1 MFEEKESWWKSK
13 GFYFSACVLLVGVMA
28 AGVVFYQKSGKN
40 GADKMLAEIAT
51 EVPDSGSA
59 AGGNASS
66 EGESA
71 QANANITPVP
81 QNTPAAEK
89 SPEQI
94 AEEETMKAK
103 ALAKKKAEEAKK
115 EAAKKLKEKQE
126 EKKAIKAVSANT
138 VKKYTF
144 NEEKGLLW
152 PVKGD
157 VLMKY
162 SMSKTIYF
170 KTLAQYKYNPGV
182 VIEAKEGSAVKSA
195 ANGRIT
201 SIKKDDELGQLVTME
216 IGDEYT
222 VTYGQL
228 KDVSV
233 KKGDDVKEGQTIG
246 KIAKPTKY
254 YAEEGCN
261 LFLQV
266 KEGKDTVDPLLLL
279 R

>member
-51 EVPDSGSA
+51 EVPESSKVTGGSA
-59 AGGNASS
+59 IS
-66 EGESA
+66 EEKSA
-71 QANANITPVP
+71 QTNANITPVP
-81 QNTPAAEK
+81 SDIPEEENTPEK
-89 SPEQI
+89 I
-94 AEEETMKAK
+94 AKEETEKAK
-103 ALAKKKAEEAKK
+103 AAAKKKAAKAKK
-115 EAAKKLKEKQE
+115 EAAKSVAAKQPKEK
-126 EKKAIKAVSANT
+126 AAKAVSAK
-138 VKKYTF
+138 VAKKYTF

-182 VIEAKEGSAVKSA
+182 IISAKEGTTVKA
-195 ANGRIT
+195 AAAGRIT
-201 SIKKDDELGQLVTME
+201 SIKKDDELGQMVTME
-216 IGDEYT
+216 IGDAYSIS
-222 VTYGQL
+222 YGQL
-228 KDVSV
+228 KDISV
-233 KKGDDVKEGQTIG
+233 KKGDEVKEGDTIG

-254 YAEEGCN
+254 YAEEGSN

-266 KEGKDTVDPLLLL
+266 KEGKETVDPLLLL

>member
-28 AGVVFYQKSGKN
+28 AGVVFYQKSGKS

-51 EVPDSGSA
+51 EVPESSDVAGGSA
-59 AGGNASS
+59 LK
-66 EGESA
+66 EQSA

-81 QNTPAAEK
+81 SSTPAVTK
-89 SPEQI
+89 TPEQI
-94 AEEETMKAK
+94 AKEQAKKAK
-103 ALAKKKAEEAKK
+103 ALAAKKAEKAKK
-115 EAAKKLKEKQE
+115 EAQQQVAQKKKDEN
-126 EKKAIKAVSANT
+126 AAKAVTAPAA
-138 VKKYTF
+138 KKYTF

-182 VIEAKEGSAVKSA
+182 IIAAKEGTEVKA
-195 ANGRIT
+195 AASGRVET
-201 SIKKDDELGQLVTME
+201 IKKDDELGQMVVMD
-216 IGDEYT
+216 IGDDYT
-222 VTYGQL
+222 VIYGQL

-233 KKGDDVKEGQTIG
+233 KKGDDVNEGETIG

-254 YAEEGCN
+254 YAEEGSN

-266 KEGKDTVDPLLLL
+266 KEGKETVDPLLLL

>member
-1 MFEEKESWWKSK
+1 MFEDKESWWKSK

-28 AGVVFYQKSGKN
+28 AGVVFYQKSSKS
-40 GADKMLAEIAT
+40 GADKMLADIAT
-51 EVPDSGSA
+51 EMPESSA
-59 AGGNASS
+59 AGDSAITDGQ
-66 EGESA
+66 SA
-71 QANANITPVP
+71 QANANITPMPSVEPVP
-81 QNTPAAEK
+81 KKEPAQVAK
-89 SPEQI
+89 
-94 AEEETMKAK
+94 EEVKKAK
-103 ALAKKKAEEAKK
+103 ESAKKKAQKAKK
-115 EAAKKLKEKQE
+115 EAAAQAAAKQKKE
-126 EKKAIKAVSANT
+126 EGAKPVSAQT
-138 VKKYTF
+138 TKKYTF

-157 VLMKY
+157 VLLKY

-182 VIEAKEGSAVKSA
+182 VIGAEEGSDVKA
-195 ANGRIT
+195 AASGRIT
-201 SIKKDDELGQLVTME
+201 SIKKDDELGQMVTME

-222 VTYGQL
+222 VSYGQL

-254 YAEEGCN
+254 YAEEGSN

-266 KEGKDTVDPLLLL
+266 KEGKETVDPMLLL

>member
-28 AGVVFYQKSGKN
+28 AGVVFYQKNGKN

-51 EVPDSGSA
+51 EMPESSP
-59 AGGNASS
+59 AGDGALS
-66 EGESA
+66 EEQSA
-71 QANANITPVP
+71 QANANITPMPTAVP
-81 QNTPAAEK
+81 TPEK
-89 SPEQI
+89 SPMKVAKEK
-94 AEEETMKAK
+94 AKKAK
-103 ALAKKKAEEAKK
+103 ALAKAKAEKEKK
-115 EAAKKLKEKQE
+115 EAAAKVAA
-126 EKKAIKAVSANT
+126 KKAESKAAKPASANAA
-138 VKKYTF
+138 KKYTF

-157 VLMKY
+157 ILMKY

-170 KTLAQYKYNPGV
+170 KTLAQYKYNPGL
-182 VIEAKEGSAVKSA
+182 VIGAKEGTAVKA
-195 ANGRIT
+195 AASGRVVSVT
-201 SIKKDDELGQLVTME
+201 KDDELGQMVTME

-222 VTYGQL
+222 VIYGQL

-233 KKGDDVKEGQTIG
+233 KKDDDVKEGQAIG

-254 YAEEGCN
+254 YAEEGSN
-261 LFLQV
+261 LYLQV
-266 KEGKDTVDPLLLL
+266 KEGKETVDPMLLL

>member
-28 AGVVFYQKSGKN
+28 AGVIFYQKSGKN

-51 EVPDSGSA
+51 EMPESTP
-59 AGGNASS
+59 AGNDASK
-66 EGESA
+66 EQSA
-71 QANANITPVP
+71 QANANITPMPTAVS
-81 QNTPAAEK
+81 TPGK
-89 SPEQI
+89 TPKQI
-94 AEEETMKAK
+94 AK
-103 ALAKKKAEEAKK
+103 EEAKK
-115 EAAKKLKEKQE
+115 ARAEAKEKAEKAKREAAEKLAAQ
-126 EKKAIKAVSANT
+126 KAKSREAKPASANAA
-138 VKKYTF
+138 KKYTF

-170 KTLAQYKYNPGV
+170 KTLAQYKYNPGL
-182 VIEAKEGSAVKSA
+182 VIGAKEGAGVKA
-195 ANGRIT
+195 AASGRVVSVT
-201 SIKKDDELGQLVTME
+201 KDDELGQMVTME

-222 VTYGQL
+222 VIYGQL

-233 KKGDDVKEGQTIG
+233 KKGDDVKEGQSIG

-254 YAEEGCN
+254 YAEEGSN
-261 LFLQV
+261 LYFQV
-266 KEGKDTVDPLLLL
+266 KEGKETVDPMLLL

>member
-40 GADKMLAEIAT
+40 GADKLLAEIAT
-51 EVPDSGSA
+51 EMPESSP
-59 AGGNASS
+59 AGDGALS
-66 EGESA
+66 EEKSA
-71 QANANITPVP
+71 QANANITPAPTVAP
-81 QNTPAAEK
+81 TPEKTSKQVAKEKAE
-89 SPEQI
+89 
-94 AEEETMKAK
+94 KAK
-103 ALAKKKAEEAKK
+103 AAAEEKAEKAKK
-115 EAAKKLKEKQE
+115 EAAEKVAAQKTESQE
-126 EKKAIKAVSANT
+126 AKPASANT
-138 VKKYTF
+138 AKKYTF

-162 SMSKTIYF
+162 SMTKTIYF
-170 KTLAQYKYNPGV
+170 KTLAQYKYNPGL
-182 VIEAKEGSAVKSA
+182 VIGAKEGTAVKAA
-195 ANGRIT
+195 ANGRVVSVT
-201 SIKKDDELGQLVTME
+201 KDDELGQMVTME

-222 VTYGQL
+222 VIYGQL

-233 KKGDDVKEGQTIG
+233 KKGSDVKEGQTIG

-254 YAEEGCN
+254 YAEEGSN
-261 LFLQV
+261 LYLQV
-266 KEGKDTVDPLLLL
+266 KEGEETVDPMLLL

>member
-28 AGVVFYQKSGKN
+28 AGVVFYQKSGKS

-51 EVPDSGSA
+51 EVPESSNVTGGSA
-59 AGGNASS
+59 IS
-66 EGESA
+66 EEKSA
-71 QANANITPVP
+71 QANASITPVP
-81 QNTPAAEK
+81 SSSAEAEK

-94 AEEETMKAK
+94 AKEETKKAK
-103 ALAKKKAEEAKK
+103 AAAKKKAEKAKK
-115 EAAKKLKEKQE
+115 EAAKKVAEKQE
-126 EKKAIKAVSANT
+126 QEKAAKAVSAQT
-138 VKKYTF
+138 AEKFTF

-182 VIEAKEGSAVKSA
+182 VISAKEGTSVKA
-195 ANGRIT
+195 AASGRIT
-201 SIKKDDELGQLVTME
+201 SVKKDDELGQMVTME
-216 IGDEYT
+216 IGDDYT
-222 VTYGQL
+222 VSYGQL

-233 KKGDDVKEGQTIG
+233 KKGDEVKEGDTIG
-246 KIAKPTKY
+246 KIAEPTKY
-254 YAEEGCN
+254 YAEEGSN

-266 KEGKDTVDPLLLL
+266 KEGKETVDPMLLL

>member
-13 GFYFSACVLLVGVMA
+13 GFYFSACVLLVGVIA
-28 AGVVFYQKSGKN
+28 AGVVFYQKSGKS

-51 EVPDSGSA
+51 EVPGSDNVAGGSA
-59 AGGNASS
+59 ISGEQSAPANASV
-66 EGESA
+66 
-71 QANANITPVP
+71 TPVP
-81 QNTPAAEK
+81 TSTPAAERT
-89 SPEQI
+89 PEKI
-94 AEEETMKAK
+94 AKEETKKAK
-103 ALAKKKAEEAKK
+103 ALARKKAERAKQ
-115 EAAKKLKEKQE
+115 EAAKKLAEKQA
-126 EKKAIKAVSANT
+126 KDKAVKAVSANT

-152 PVKGD
+152 PVKGE

-182 VIEAKEGSAVKSA
+182 VIGAKEGTEVKA
-195 ANGRIT
+195 AASGRIT
-201 SIKKDDELGQLVTME
+201 SLKKDDELGQTVTME
-216 IGDEYT
+216 IGDGYS

-233 KKGDDVKEGQTIG
+233 KKGDEVKEGESIG

-254 YAEEGCN
+254 YAEEGSN
-261 LFLQV
+261 LYLQV
-266 KEGKDTVDPLLLL
+266 KEDKETVDPMLLL

>member
-28 AGVVFYQKSGKN
+28 AGVVFYQKSKKS

-51 EVPDSGSA
+51 EVPESRVAGDSA
-59 AGGNASS
+59 IS
-66 EGESA
+66 EEKSA
-71 QANANITPVP
+71 QANANITPKPTVVP
-81 QNTPAAEK
+81 TPEKEPEQVAKEEAEKARAAAEK
-89 SPEQI
+89 
-94 AEEETMKAK
+94 
-103 ALAKKKAEEAKK
+103 KAEQAKK
-115 EAAKKLKEKQE
+115 EAAQKAAAKQQ
-126 EKKAIKAVSANT
+126 KAEAAKPATAQAA
-138 VKKYTF
+138 KKYTF

-152 PVKGD
+152 PVQGD
-157 VLMKY
+157 VLLKY

-182 VIEAKEGSAVKSA
+182 VIGAEEGTDVKAA

-201 SIKKDDELGQLVTME
+201 SVKKDDELGQVVTME

-222 VTYGQL
+222 VSYGQL

-233 KKGDDVKEGQTIG
+233 KKGDDVKEGESIG

-254 YAEEGCN
+254 YAEEGSN

-266 KEGKDTVDPLLLL
+266 KEGKETVDPLLLL